1 MIQVV
6 IGLGGNLGD
15 PVRAFT
21 TALNE
26 FSARGARVSV
36 SRLWRTRP
44 LGPKQPDYRN
54 AAVLIG
60 WPGGLSNLL
69 ATCRDLET
77 AAGRDRTTEQRW
89 GPRVLDLDLLLAR
102 DLVWRGPEL
111 VLPHPRL
118 HKRAFALV
126 PAAELVP
133 DWVHPLVGRT
143 IGELAAEARRSDPS
157 ALIASEP
164 FPGDPT
170 PLRR

>member
-1 MIQVV
+1 MVQVV
-6 IGLGGNLGD
+6 IGLGANLGD
-15 PVRAFT
+15 PAAAFT
-21 TALNE
+21 TALGE
-26 FSARGARVSV
+26 IARRGDVVSV

-44 LGPKQPDYRN
+44 LGPDQPDYCN

-60 WPGGLSNLL
+60 WPGDLTTLL
-69 ATCRDLET
+69 QTCRDLELT
-77 AAGRDRTTEQRW
+77 AGRDRSSERRW

-111 VLPHPRL
+111 VVPHSGF
-118 HKRAFALV
+118 HQRAFALV

-143 IGELAAEARRSDPS
+143 IAELAREVLRDDPG

-164 FPGDPT
+164 FPVVPSS
-170 PLRR
+170 LHV